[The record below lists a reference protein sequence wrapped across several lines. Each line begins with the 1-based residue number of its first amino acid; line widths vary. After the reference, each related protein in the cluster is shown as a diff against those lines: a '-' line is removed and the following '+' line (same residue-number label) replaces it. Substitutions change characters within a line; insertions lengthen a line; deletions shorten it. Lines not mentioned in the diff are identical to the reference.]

1 MGFEVL
7 VSAKAMLVHNLGAK
21 QEFTVAGRKVR
32 PTFHSALRL
41 RYMARNRWVVWRR
54 YAWAF
59 PHWAAFDAVY
69 SHYNLLRVLA
79 FEDGRGAKLAAVVRG
94 TWDGLRGRRGRIL

>member
-1 MGFEVL
+1 M
-7 VSAKAMLVHNLGAK
+7 
-21 QEFTVAGRKVR
+21 AGRKVR

-54 YAWAF
+54 HAWAF

-69 SHYNLLRVLA
+69 SHYNLLRVLV
-79 FEDGRGAKLAAVVRG
+79 FEDGRAAKLAAVVRG
-94 TWDGLRGRRGRIL
+94 TWDGVCGRRGQIS